1 MLRRL
6 AVVVASA
13 AVAVPLMSGTASAS
27 CTDDLLATNLSEGY
41 TSPTY
46 SPHWNGLHY
55 VHVTGTATVLV
66 EGDALVYDG
75 TTHAGDWANWTTI
88 IAGNTADASV
98 EWVDCVAG

>member
-13 AVAVPLMSGTASAS
+13 AVAMPLMSGTASAS
-27 CTDDLLATNLSEGY
+27 CTDDLLATNLNEGY
-41 TSPTY
+41 TAPYYT
-46 SPHWNGLHY
+46 PHWYGLHY

-75 TTHAGDWANWTTI
+75 TTTVGDWANWSQI
-88 IAGNTADASV
+88 VAGNAADAGV